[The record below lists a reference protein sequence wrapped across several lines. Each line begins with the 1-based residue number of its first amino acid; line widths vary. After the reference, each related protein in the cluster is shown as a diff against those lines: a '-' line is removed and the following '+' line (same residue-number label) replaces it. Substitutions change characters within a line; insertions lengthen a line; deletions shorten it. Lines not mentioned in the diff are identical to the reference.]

1 MFFIQLLTFTF
12 TYLLLDI
19 TCIVCMFDYFM
30 KYYEGFIV
38 RDELPLMIRSYE
50 QNNALLQ
57 SLGL

>member
-1 MFFIQLLTFTF
+1 M
-12 TYLLLDI
+12 YLSLDI
-19 TCIVCMFDYFM
+19 TCTVCMFDYFM

-38 RDELPLMIRSYE
+38 QDELPLMIRSYE

>member
-1 MFFIQLLTFTF
+1 M
-12 TYLLLDI
+12 YLSLDI
-19 TCIVCMFDYFM
+19 TCTVCMFDDFM

-38 RDELPLMIRSYE
+38 QDELPLMIRCYE